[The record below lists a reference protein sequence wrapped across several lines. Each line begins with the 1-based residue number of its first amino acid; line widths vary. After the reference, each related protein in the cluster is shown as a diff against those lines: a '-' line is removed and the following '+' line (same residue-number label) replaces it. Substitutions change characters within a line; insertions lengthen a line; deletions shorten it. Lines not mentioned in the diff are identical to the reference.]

1 MDLRPAGS
9 RAGMRIVV
17 TGATGN
23 VGTALLR
30 RLLAQER
37 EAEIVG
43 VARRPGG
50 ISHERV
56 RWVAADVRDQ
66 DAMERAFRG
75 ADAVVHLAWAIQ
87 PSRDRATTRSINV
100 DGSRAVFAAAVH
112 ADVGTLVHAS
122 SVGVYSSSPVPQRR
136 DESYATEGLPTSFYS
151 VDKAEVERRLDAL
164 ERLADLRVVR
174 LRPGLVFQ
182 RSAAAEIRRLF
193 AGPLLPGRLLRPGVI
208 PVLPRIAGVRFQAV
222 HADDVA
228 EAYRRAVVIAG
239 ARGAY
244 NVAADDVLDLR
255 SVAAVLRA
263 RTVPVPFALARAAA
277 DAAWRA
283 RLTPTPP
290 GWLDLAARAP
300 VLDCSRARTELE
312 WRPTRSGRQALAELL
327 EGLHDGAGGPT
338 ATLRAD
344 AGGPLRLGELRTG
357 LGARQT

>member
-1 MDLRPAGS
+1 M
-9 RAGMRIVV
+9 
-17 TGATGN
+17 
-23 VGTALLR
+23 
-30 RLLAQER
+30 
-37 EAEIVG
+37 
-43 VARRPGG
+43 
-50 ISHERV
+50 
-56 RWVAADVRDQ
+56 
-66 DAMERAFRG
+66 
-75 ADAVVHLAWAIQ
+75 
-87 PSRDRATTRSINV
+87 
-100 DGSRAVFAAAVH
+100 FAAAVH
-112 ADVGTLVHAS
+112 AGVGTLVHAS
-122 SVGVYSSSPVPQRR
+122 SVGAYSASPGPQRR
-136 DESYATEGLPTSFYS
+136 DESSATEGLPTSFYS

-164 ERLADLRVVR
+164 ERLADLRIVR
-174 LRPGLVFQ
+174 LRPGLIFQ

-193 AGPLLPGRLLRPGVI
+193 AGPFLPGRLLRPGRI

-228 EAYRRAVVIAG
+228 EAYRLAVITDG

-255 SVAAVLRA
+255 RVAAVLHA
-263 RTVPVPFALARAAA
+263 RTVPVPFAVARAAA

-300 VLDCSRARTELE
+300 VLDCTRARSELG
-312 WRPTRSGRQALAELL
+312 WRPMRSGRQALAELL

-344 AGGPLRLGELRTG
+344 AGGPLRIGELRTG